1 MASELGRK
9 AVAFIIIAFLV
20 GLGVGVPVGYV
31 AKPGPAGPARL
42 SGEIPIGALVP
53 LSGDFASYGARG
65 KACLELAEEDIN
77 AYVKSIGLD
86 VTFKFYYEDT
96 ETKPEVA
103 LEKVKSLATTKG
115 VRVVVGLLCSADV
128 GTIMGYCNEHKIVV
142 ITPFSTVKE
151 YAIEDDFIFRPIP
164 YDEICGFALAKIM
177 NEMGITHAAILCRK
191 DPCDLSIAA
200 AFKDE
205 FPEKYGGTILE
216 YLEFDPGTTD
226 FTTELDTL
234 EAAIAPAVSAH
245 GADKVGLLVTAW
257 EDYAL
262 VLSQAHE
269 RGGVL
274 MQIKWFGGDA
284 VAMSTAV
291 IRDAGEPA
299 SIVRAISPL
308 YAATESPKLKSLIE
322 RVETK
327 IHEKPDIYSICA
339 YDAAW
344 LAALAIL
351 NAGVYDGEAIRKAVP
366 EVAKNYFGASG
377 WTDLNEAGDRKATDL
392 NFYAVFETTPGT
404 YEWKIVAKWSCLT
417 GEITW
422 IVPKSE
428 VMG

>member
-1 MASELGRK
+1 MAAGLGK
-9 AVAFIIIAFLV
+9 KTIALIIIAFLI
-20 GLGVGVPVGYV
+20 GIGVGTPIGYV
-31 AKPGPAGPARL
+31 IKPAAVAPAGLPK
-42 SGEIPIGALVP
+42 EIPIGALLP

-65 KACLELAEEDIN
+65 KACIELAEEDIN
-77 AYVKSIGLD
+77 AYVKAIGLD

-103 LEKVKSLATTKG
+103 LEKVKSLAAKG
-115 VRVVVGLLCSADV
+115 VKVVVGLLCSADV

-151 YAIEDDFIFRPIP
+151 YAIKDDYIFRPIP
-164 YDEICGFALAKIM
+164 YDEICGIALAKIM
-177 NEMGITHAAILCRK
+177 NEMGITHVAILCRK

-200 AFKDE
+200 AFKEE
-205 FPEKYGGTILE
+205 FPEKYGGTILT
-216 YLEFDPGTTD
+216 YIEFDPGTTD
-226 FTTELDTL
+226 FTTELDEL
-234 EAAIAPAVSAH
+234 EAKIGPAVSSY

-262 VLSQAHE
+262 VLSQAYS

-284 VAMSTAV
+284 VAMSSV
-291 IRDAGEPA
+291 VLRDAGEPA

-322 RVETK
+322 RVKAK
-327 IHEKPDIYSICA
+327 IGEEPDIYSICA

-351 NAGVYDGEAIRKAVP
+351 NAGKYDGEAIKRAVP
-366 EVAKNYFGASG
+366 EVARNYFGASG

-392 NFYAVFETTPGT
+392 NFYAVFETAPGK
-404 YEWKIVAKWSCLT
+404 YEWKVVARWSCLT

-422 IVPKSE
+422 IVPKEE